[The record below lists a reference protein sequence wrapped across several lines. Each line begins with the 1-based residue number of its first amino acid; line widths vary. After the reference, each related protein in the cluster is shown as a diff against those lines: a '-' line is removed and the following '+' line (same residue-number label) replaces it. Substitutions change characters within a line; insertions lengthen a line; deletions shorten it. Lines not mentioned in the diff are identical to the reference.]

1 MGLLKIGLIIV
12 FKIQILKQWSITT
25 REKVCYDKK
34 MRTLSKKIPQIY
46 LSIAGVDTKAK
57 LCKLWKSKTQKFT
70 QWHMSY
76 IFTQ

>member
-57 LCKLWKSKTQKFT
+57 LCRKSKTQKYM
-70 QWHMSY
+70 QWQMSY